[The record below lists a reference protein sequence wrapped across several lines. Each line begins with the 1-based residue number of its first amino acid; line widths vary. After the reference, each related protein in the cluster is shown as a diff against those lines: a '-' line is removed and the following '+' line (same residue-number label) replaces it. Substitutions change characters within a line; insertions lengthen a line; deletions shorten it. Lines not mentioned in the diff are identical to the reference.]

1 MRKIVWNYVFP
12 WIIAMA
18 IMGSNLSLEVLASE
32 RETGFKVSIIE
43 DDEFPFPVEQI
54 LMEAAII
61 DNSERFSIAEVNS
74 MIDAVNVFAMDD
86 LADEMYRI
94 TEIDPDKCGI
104 KELKACDTICST
116 PYYLYA
122 TKYESG
128 VLYQWMYFADGSIN
142 KNVSCDYDGVTY
154 CISNNNNES
163 LNKGNST
170 MYEVKDQLTS
180 DEISVFY
187 QKIENG
193 EVEKKE
199 TFTIEEVRAALGSK
213 ESQAL
218 YSTVKNAYAGGD
230 YTQSMDTK
238 PLSAVS
244 IGSCQVK
251 IDGLSK
257 YHNGSDYAYINE
269 YDTRKSYVESSSVK
283 NYFAKGAL
291 IMDIVS
297 YTKLALSST
306 ISVLEL
312 AGVVISLGSK
322 LSEPVNFYKSQTYSI
337 SAYRESTIYDYTV
350 ENDNVELPQLYSS
363 MAIGITYHDY
373 ESGVYKTCRWDV
385 TQAPSYNIPSL
396 GIVNSSKQQYAD
408 YVADIYYRN
417 CVLHGK
423 WPHGRTAYGGLGG

>member
-1 MRKIVWNYVFP
+1 MRKKIWSYVVA
-12 WIIAMA
+12 WIMAMA
-18 IMGSNLSLEVLASE
+18 ILGNNLSLEVLALE
-32 RETGFKVSIIE
+32 CEAGLKVSIIE
-43 DDEFPFPVEQI
+43 GDEFPFPVEQI

-61 DNSERFSIAEVNS
+61 DDTERINIAEVNS
-74 MIDAVNVFAMDD
+74 IINSVNVLAMDD
-86 LADEMYRI
+86 YVDETFRL
-94 TEIDPDKCGI
+94 TEVDPDECKI
-104 KELKACDTICST
+104 KELESSDTIYST

-122 TKYESG
+122 TKCENG
-128 VLYQWMYFADGSIN
+128 VLYQWMYFADGSVY
-142 KNVSCDYDGVTY
+142 KNVSCDYNGITY
-154 CISNNNNES
+154 CVSNEDNQS

-170 MYEVKDQLTS
+170 MFEVKDQLS
-180 DEISVFY
+180 DNELSEFF
-187 QKIENG
+187 QKLEKG
-193 EVEKKE
+193 EVEDKE
-199 TFTIEEVRAALGSK
+199 SFTIDEVRAILGTK
-213 ESQAL
+213 ESQSL

-230 YTQSMDTK
+230 YTKNIDTM
-238 PLSAVS
+238 PLNAVS
-244 IGSCQVK
+244 IGSCQVTIK
-251 IDGLSK
+251 GLSK
-257 YHNGSDYAYINE
+257 YHNGSDTANVNE

-283 NYFAKGAL
+283 NFFEKGAL

-322 LSEPVNFYKSQTYSI
+322 LSEPVNFYKSQTYNI

-350 ENDNVELPQLYSS
+350 ENDYVELPQLYST
-363 MAIGITYHDY
+363 MKIGITYHDY
-373 ESGVYKTCRWDV
+373 DNGVYKTSRWDV

-396 GIVNSSKQQYAD
+396 GIVDSNKQQYAD